1 MKPCVVEATSGALGL
16 PAGWLIATMQWPW
29 VPFSPLNTENLAMR
43 FATMIFLVLTLAARA
58 GVAQVGG
65 NVGYGQV
72 GGRARAEQMER
83 AKRQLTREEMPA
95 TDTAMF
101 IDASVLMNVK
111 ADEFVATFGIAVQ
124 GDTVEACQE
133 KMNATIAAFTEALRP
148 LGIGPAVIFVDFTAQ
163 TRVYDFKI
171 EGSLAREQIAGF
183 ELKKTVAV
191 RYREKALIDRLVV
204 AASKAKVYDL
214 VKVDYI
220 VTDLAPIQERLAE
233 AAAAVIKA
241 KAARHERLLGIK
253 HHAPP
258 QVYAERSS
266 AYFPTEMY
274 DSYTA
279 SEAEAVSGG
288 PDRSRTTVQSL
299 RKSRTFY
306 YNPLDADGF
315 DRVIDPVVLEPVVQF
330 TLYLKL
336 RYELEKGR

>member
-1 MKPCVVEATSGALGL
+1 MRL
-16 PAGWLIATMQWPW
+16 ATM
-29 VPFSPLNTENLAMR
+29 T
-43 FATMIFLVLTLAARA
+43 FLVLTLAARA
-58 GVAQVGG
+58 GIAQVGG
-65 NVGYGQV
+65 NVGYGQA
-72 GGRARAEQMER
+72 GGRARAEQNER
-83 AKRQLTREEMPA
+83 AKRQLTREEMPP
-95 TDTAMF
+95 TDTSMF

-111 ADEFVATFGIAVQ
+111 ADEFVATFGLAVQ
-124 GDTVEACQE
+124 AETVETCQE
-133 KMNATIAAFTEALRP
+133 KMIATIAAFPEALKP
-148 LGIGPAVIFVDFTAQ
+148 LGIGPEALFVDFTAQ
-163 TRVYDFKI
+163 TKVYDYKV
-171 EGSLAREQIAGF
+171 EGNLAREQFAGF

-191 RYREKALIDRLVV
+191 RYRDKALIDRLVI

-214 VKVDYI
+214 VKVDY
-220 VTDLAPIQERLAE
+220 VVNDLAPIHERLAE

-258 QVYAERSS
+258 QVYAERTS
-266 AYFPTEMY
+266 AYFPCEMY

-279 SEAEAVSGG
+279 GESQAVSGG
-288 PDRSRTTVQSL
+288 LDRVGTTTQSL

-306 YNPLDADGF
+306 YNPLSAEGF

>member
-1 MKPCVVEATSGALGL
+1 MRLATTTL
-16 PAGWLIATMQWPW
+16 LI
-29 VPFSPLNTENLAMR
+29 
-43 FATMIFLVLTLAARA
+43 LTLASRA

-65 NVGYGQV
+65 NVGYGQ
-72 GGRARAEQMER
+72 GSGRARAEQNER
-83 AKRQLTREEMPA
+83 AKRLLSREEMPT

-101 IDASVLMNVK
+101 VDASVLMNVK
-111 ADEFVATFGIAVQ
+111 ADQFVATFGVAVEAE
-124 GDTVEACQE
+124 TVEACQE
-133 KMNATIAAFTEALRP
+133 KMDATIAAFTEALKP
-148 LGIGPAVIFVDFTAQ
+148 LGLGPEVLFVDFTAQ
-163 TRVYDFKI
+163 TKVYDYKI
-171 EGSLAREQIAGF
+171 EGSLAREHLAGF
-183 ELKKTVAV
+183 ELKNTIAV
-191 RYREKALIDRLVV
+191 RFRDKALIDRLVV
-204 AASKAKVYDL
+204 AASRAKVYDL
-214 VKVDYI
+214 VKVDYV

-279 SEAEAVSGG
+279 GESQAVSGG
-288 PDRSRTTVQSL
+288 PDRARTTVQSL

-306 YNPLDADGF
+306 YNPLSADGF

-336 RYELEKGR
+336 RYELETTRR

>member
-1 MKPCVVEATSGALGL
+1 MRL
-16 PAGWLIATMQWPW
+16 ATMT
-29 VPFSPLNTENLAMR
+29 LL
-43 FATMIFLVLTLAARA
+43 ILTLAARA

-65 NVGYGQV
+65 NVGYGQAA
-72 GGRARAEQMER
+72 GRARAEQNER
-83 AKRQLTREEMPA
+83 AKRQLTREEMPP

-111 ADEFVATFGIAVQ
+111 ADEFVATFGVVAEAE
-124 GDTVEACQE
+124 TVAACQE
-133 KMNATIAAFTEALRP
+133 KMEATIAAFTEALKP
-148 LGIGPAVIFVDFTAQ
+148 LGIGPEAILVDFTAE
-163 TRVYDFKI
+163 TKVYDYKV
-171 EGSLAREQIAGF
+171 EGSLAREHLAGF

-191 RYREKALIDRLVV
+191 RYRDRALIDRLVL
-204 AASKAKVYDL
+204 AASKAQIHDL
-214 VKVDYI
+214 VKVDY
-220 VTDLAPIQERLAE
+220 VVSDLAPIQERLAE

-241 KAARHERLLGIK
+241 KAARHERLFGIK

-279 SEAEAVSGG
+279 SESEAVSGG
-288 PDRSRTTVQSL
+288 PDRARTTVQSL

-306 YNPLDADGF
+306 YHPLNADGF
-315 DRVIDPVVLEPVVQF
+315 DRVIEPVVLEPVVQF